1 MTRCQGTIRLF
12 YSYDAHLVFM
22 YACIKKGGRLEN
34 KRFFELKS
42 EEYRDGIKRKGD
54 KIGMGHKTLHIQ

>member
-22 YACIKKGGRLEN
+22 YACIKKE
-34 KRFFELKS
+34 
-42 EEYRDGIKRKGD
+42 GD
-54 KIGMGHKTLHIQ
+54 KKIKNSLNEKVKNIGMV